1 MRTKF
6 LDTKNDDNS
15 LQIQEEIENETAE
28 DSMTDFLQVE
38 DNENTVEVT
47 GLEEI
52 TTPEVEDL
60 LVECS
65 DDENND
71 EELQPLKT
79 SDSLPPAI
87 SDSSIS
93 RYNQDQNVNGSEE
106 SERYSPE
113 TSQQSEKSL
122 PHDRGDSPQQ
132 KEIIT
137 KLCKNVARIVGET
150 DCVFKLDSARQKMKK
165 NPASD
170 FYRNNYQNPLAPVQ
184 TQILAHHTALEKQHK
199 GWEKQHYHDH
209 NCSEPS
215 LEDLKRDKEQYS
227 RYKNLVLCKELLK
240 HWKVTV
246 HL

>member
-1 MRTKF
+1 MHTNF
-6 LDTKNDDNS
+6 LDTENDDNS
-15 LQIQEEIENETAE
+15 LQIQEERENETAE
-28 DSMTDFLQVE
+28 DSMTDFLEME

-65 DDENND
+65 DDENDD

-79 SDSLPPAI
+79 SVSLPPAI
-87 SDSSIS
+87 SESIS

-106 SERYSPE
+106 SERCSPE

-122 PHDRGDSPQQ
+122 SHDRGDSPQQ

-150 DCVFKLDSARQKMKK
+150 DCIFKLDSARQKMKK
-165 NPASD
+165 NPESE
-170 FYRNNYQNPLAPVQ
+170 FYRNNYQNLLAPVQ

-199 GWEKQHYHDH
+199 EWEKQHYHDH

-240 HWKVTV
+240 YWKVTV

>member
-1 MRTKF
+1 MHTNF
-6 LDTKNDDNS
+6 LDTENDDNS
-15 LQIQEEIENETAE
+15 LQIQEERENETAE
-28 DSMTDFLQVE
+28 DPMTDFLEVE
-38 DNENTVEVT
+38 ADENTIEVT
-47 GLEEI
+47 GLEEM
-52 TTPEVEDL
+52 TAPEVEDS
-60 LVECS
+60 LVERS
-65 DDENND
+65 DDENDD

-79 SDSLPPAI
+79 SVSLSPAV
-87 SDSSIS
+87 SESTS

-106 SERYSPE
+106 SERCSPE

-122 PHDRGDSPQQ
+122 SHDRGDSPQQ

-150 DCVFKLDSARQKMKK
+150 DCIFKLDSARQKMKK
-165 NPASD
+165 NPESE
-170 FYRNNYQNPLAPVQ
+170 FYRNNYQNLLAPVQ

-199 GWEKQHYHDH
+199 EWEKQHYHDH

-215 LEDLKRDKEQYS
+215 LEDLKRDKEQYT

-240 HWKVTV
+240 YWKVTV